1 MDIHSAYQI
10 LYTTA
15 LIVLAVLIAV
25 TLVRAVK
32 GPRITDRILSI
43 NMIGTM
49 VICSIAILSR
59 LLEEAYLIDVAI
71 LYAMVSFVTVLVF
84 SMIYIPAHPGRS
96 PFFHSREKKTGN
108 PGKEEKDL

>member
-49 VICSIAILSR
+49 VIVVFLVLIVMLHESFLADIA
-59 LLEEAYLIDVAI
+59 LI
-71 LYAMVSFVTVLVF
+71 YALISFVSVLIFAAV
-84 SMIYIPAHPGRS
+84 YI
-96 PFFHSREKKTGN
+96 KKQ
-108 PGKEEKDL
+108 KEGP

>member
-15 LIVLAVLIAV
+15 LIVLAALIAV

-84 SMIYIPAHPGRS
+84 SMIYIPAHPGRG
-96 PFFHSREKKTGN
+96 PFFHSRDEKSGDPEN
-108 PGKEEKDL
+108 EEKGL